1 MERQMPNMMIV
12 SFFPPSDITY
22 MIIEQTFAR
31 ALHFMIITTVT
42 YLYIYVCSSSKGY
55 KNKPSDELTTSDYL
69 NGLGLKLNV

>member
-1 MERQMPNMMIV
+1 MPNMMIV
-12 SFFPPSDITY
+12 GFFPPPDITY

-42 YLYIYVCSSSKGY
+42 QYIYVSSSSSKGY

-69 NGLGLKLNV
+69 NGLGLKPNV

>member
-1 MERQMPNMMIV
+1 
-12 SFFPPSDITY
+12 

-42 YLYIYVCSSSKGY
+42 QYIYVSSSSKGY

-69 NGLGLKLNV
+69 NGLGLKPNV